1 VAQWLESWALNS
13 VQTLV
18 ITILERKLKNKIF
31 TFFRFT
37 FKLQRPPPSSQMG
50 DTTVYAAE
58 NNMDSINTNSTASI
72 PNTTTEKQQQQ
83 EDFDYNSFVLQEE
96 DSETEEFVNI
106 VVNEFATEITNDE
119 AEKLI
124 NEMKEMKRSSLV
136 PPSDTAAAALNGG
149 FDSVDRSTPIPITI
163 EDVDDEATTKNNS
176 SLTNPKRSFSFFK
189 RNKNNNNSS
198 SPSLSPSLSSL
209 STKPNASSIRRRST
223 PDTSLLGVQ
232 EYNRKQVFEGSLNF
246 EPNTTPVVAARKKEV
261 RITEPLVDSTTD
273 AITKEGEIEEG
284 DMDNPSNTN
293 ETAKSK
299 RDLFRRKVSEA
310 TMEWD
315 NISQHNLLDAINYDT
330 VQNNTEEEKEPTG
343 QRTSHQNANKV
354 RKLR

>member
-1 VAQWLESWALNS
+1 
-13 VQTLV
+13 
-18 ITILERKLKNKIF
+18 
-31 TFFRFT
+31 
-37 FKLQRPPPSSQMG
+37 MG
-50 DTTVYAAE
+50 DTTAYAAE

-136 PPSDTAAAALNGG
+136 PPSDTAAALNGG

-198 SPSLSPSLSSL
+198 SPSLSLLNP
-209 STKPNASSIRRRST
+209 TRR
-223 PDTSLLGVQ
+223 L
-232 EYNRKQVFEGSLNF
+232 
-246 EPNTTPVVAARKKEV
+246 
-261 RITEPLVDSTTD
+261 
-273 AITKEGEIEEG
+273 
-284 DMDNPSNTN
+284 
-293 ETAKSK
+293 
-299 RDLFRRKVSEA
+299 
-310 TMEWD
+310 
-315 NISQHNLLDAINYDT
+315 
-330 VQNNTEEEKEPTG
+330 
-343 QRTSHQNANKV
+343 
-354 RKLR
+354 